1 MKRIITIIA
10 LIAFTATATAQVRWG
25 VRGGYSLSPVS
36 KSIHTDRYENQA
48 HSESASS
55 CGSAYAGLTAEVS
68 ASEKWFLDIGL
79 IYINQITIGE
89 GSTMLHNINLPIA
102 VKYDISGFRPKVG
115 IYASYIP
122 AVTSFDNKH
131 RSLTKNDLKKFDC
144 GATFGLEYN
153 FFDRF
158 FIEANFNLG
167 IANLLTEDPRHSS
180 DYLRTRSILIGVGYR
195 FN

>member
-1 MKRIITIIA
+1 MKRIIILTA
-10 LIAFTATATAQVRWG
+10 LIAFTVTATAQVKFG
-25 VRGGYSLSPVS
+25 VRGGYTLSPVS

-55 CGSAYAGLTAEVS
+55 CGSAYGGFTMEVS

-79 IYINQITIGE
+79 IYINQVTIGE

-131 RSLTKNDLKKFDC
+131 RSLTKNDLKKIDY

-167 IANLLTEDPRHSS
+167 IANLLKEDPRHSS
-180 DYLRTRSILIGVGYR
+180 DYLRTRSILVGVGYR

>member
-1 MKRIITIIA
+1 MKKIIILTA
-10 LIAFTATATAQVRWG
+10 LIAFTATATAQVKFG
-25 VRGGYSLSPVS
+25 VRGGYTLSPVS
-36 KSIHTDRYENQA
+36 KSIHTDRYEKQA

-55 CGSAYAGLTAEVS
+55 CGSAYAGLIAEVS

-89 GSTMLHNINLPIA
+89 GSTVLHNINLPIA

-122 AVTSFDNKH
+122 GVTSFEDEH

-180 DYLRTRSILIGVGYR
+180 DYLRTRSIFVGLGYR
-195 FN
+195 F